1 MSLTKTTYCGLLRRE
16 ANGHWYYGERLV
28 GIDGEPIPGA
38 LELALAD
45 TADAPSAEPPAPLK
59 PAVQLS
65 LDWPVEAPVIA
76 IDEGESL
83 AKAHRQV
90 WAELDRGAFCPC
102 CQRTARRYPRKL
114 HAEMAAFLVRLVKAY
129 EKEKRWHHLREV
141 IPGGEE
147 VPKASTDGAYLTA
160 WGLVKRHPDRAGFY
174 RPTPGGT
181 AFVRGRTSVPRIAW
195 IYDGRASH
203 FSNEMVTIRQAL
215 TEQFDLLS
223 MLSDREGPGGD
234 R

>member
-1 MSLTKTTYCGLLRRE
+1 MTLQKTNYCGLLRRE
-16 ANGHWYYGERLV
+16 PNGHWYFGERLI

-38 LELALAD
+38 LEIAMAD
-45 TADAPSAEPPAPLK
+45 SAEAETAEPPPPGR
-59 PAVQLS
+59 PAVQLAI
-65 LDWPVEAPVIA
+65 DFPIEAPVIA

-90 WAELDRGAFCPC
+90 WQNLDQGAWCAC

-114 HAEMAAFLVRLVKAY
+114 HAEMASFLVRLVRAY
-129 EKEKRWHHLREV
+129 EKEKRWYHLREV
-141 IPGGEE
+141 LPGGDA
-147 VPKASTDGAYLTA
+147 PKSSTDGAYLTH
-160 WGLVKRHPDRAGFY
+160 WGLVKRHPDRTGFY
-174 RPTPGGT
+174 RPTPGGI

-195 IYDGRASH
+195 VYDKRATH
-203 FSNEMVTIRQAL
+203 FSKERITIRQAL
-215 TEQFDLLS
+215 EEQFDLVG